1 MTASARP
8 ARRSGSAD
16 VAARPRTAA
25 RTLGEWLGEAAAAA
39 PEGAGVL
46 IEGDRIG
53 YRELDARADRVAAGF
68 AELGIGRGERVCVVL
83 DACPEFL
90 TVWFGLARRGIVEV
104 PLNPEAGRYLLGYYL
119 ADSGA
124 AAVVCGE
131 RHETAVRA
139 CLPESVRHVVVV
151 DGGTTGDGTTDG
163 TTDGGTTGDDAAAM
177 PGRVTRHRLSDLEEA
192 GTTAAPPPGAVSP
205 GDPAVILYTSGTTG
219 PPKGVVL
226 SHQANVNLA
235 RHTVALMGYS
245 PADRLYSVFPL
256 FHSNARYC
264 SVMAALEAGA
274 ELVMHRRFSASRFWD
289 VCREQG
295 ITAFNYQGAMM
306 SILFKQP
313 SRPDDADNPVRAA
326 FGAPC
331 PQEIFAAFEERF
343 DVRLTEIFGSTEVSI
358 VTDMPPQRRRIGT
371 SGRASA
377 NYEVAV
383 VDERDEPLPPG
394 RAGEIVARPRRPGW
408 MFDGYH
414 GMPAETARSWRN
426 LWFHTGDR
434 GYLDEDGYL
443 TFLDRLKDT
452 VRRRG
457 ENISSWEVERV
468 VAEHPSVAGVAAY
481 GVPSQLS
488 EEDVM
493 VAVVPADGATVDP
506 VALLRHCAGRLT
518 SFAIPRYVRV
528 VEGLPLT
535 PSQRVEKY
543 KLRADGVT
551 PGTFDREAG
560 PDGR

>member
-1 MTASARP
+1 MTASTRP
-8 ARRSGSAD
+8 AEHPAAAD
-16 VAARPRTAA
+16 SAARPRTAA
-25 RTLGEWLGEAAAAA
+25 RTLGDWLAEAAAAA
-39 PEGAGVL
+39 PAGAGVL
-46 IEGDRIG
+46 IEDDRIG
-53 YRELDARADRVAAGF
+53 YRELDTRADRVAAGF

-104 PLNPEAGRYLLGYYL
+104 PLNPEAGAYLLSYYL

-124 AAVVCGE
+124 AAVVCGA
-131 RHETAVRA
+131 RYAAAVRE
-139 CLPESVRHVVVV
+139 CLPDSVRHVVVV
-151 DGGTTGDGTTDG
+151 GGDVD
-163 TTDGGTTGDDAAAM
+163 GDDPGVGSVDAALW
-177 PGRVTRHRLSDLEEA
+177 PEGVTRHRLSDVEGSGATA
-192 GTTAAPPPGAVSP
+192 GPEPATVSP

-235 RHTVALMGYS
+235 RHTVTLMGYT
-245 PADRLYSVFPL
+245 PDDRLYSVFPL

-274 ELVMHRRFSASRFWD
+274 DLVLHRRFSASRFWD
-289 VCREQG
+289 VCREHG

-306 SILFKQP
+306 SILFTQP
-313 SRPDDADNPVRAA
+313 PRPDDVDNPVRTA

-343 DVRLTEIFGSTEVSI
+343 DLRLTEIFGSTEVSI

-371 SGRASA
+371 SGQASA

-394 RAGEIVARPRRPGW
+394 RAGEIVARPCRPGW

-443 TFLDRLKDT
+443 TFVDRLKDT

-457 ENISSWEVERV
+457 ENVSSWEVERV

-481 GVPSQLS
+481 GVPSALS

-493 VAVVPADGATVDP
+493 IAVVPADGARVDP
-506 VALLRHCAGRLT
+506 AALLRHCEGRLT
-518 SFAIPRYVRV
+518 SFAVPRYVRV
-528 VEGLPLT
+528 VEALPLT

-543 KLRADGVT
+543 KLRADGVP

-560 PDGR
+560 HDGR

>member
-1 MTASARP
+1 MILP
-8 ARRSGSAD
+8 AEPAAATRSS
-16 VAARPRTAA
+16 RTTA
-25 RTLGEWLGEAAAAA
+25 RTLGAWLAEAAGAA
-39 PEGAGVL
+39 PVDAGVL
-46 IEGDRIG
+46 VDGVRLG
-53 YRELDARADRVAAGF
+53 YRDLDARAGRVAAGL
-68 AELGIGRGERVCVVL
+68 AELGIGHGERVGVVL

-90 TVWFGLARRGIVEV
+90 AVWFGLARRGIVEV
-104 PLNPEAGRYLLGYYL
+104 PVNPEAGEYLLRHYL
-119 ADSGA
+119 ADAGA
-124 AAVVCGE
+124 VAVVCDARYE
-131 RHETAVRA
+131 DAVRG
-139 CLPESVRHVVVV
+139 CLPASVRHVVVV
-151 DGGTTGDGTTDG
+151 GEPAGGRDGVAGDGV
-163 TTDGGTTGDDAAAM
+163 A
-177 PGRVTRHRLSDLEEA
+177 RHRMSDVEERGA
-192 GTTAAPPPGAVSP
+192 LADVTAASVSP
-205 GDPAVILYTSGTTG
+205 ADPAVILYTSGTTG

-235 RHTVALMGYS
+235 RHTAALMGYTA
-245 PADRLYSVFPL
+245 ADRLYSVFPL

-274 ELVMHRRFSASRFWD
+274 DLVMHRRFSASRFWD
-289 VCREQG
+289 ICREHG

-313 SRPDDADNPVRAA
+313 PRSDDADNPVRAA

-331 PQEIFAAFEERF
+331 PREIFAAFEERF
-343 DVRLTEIFGSTEVSI
+343 GVRLTEIFGSTEVSI
-358 VTDMPPQRRRIGT
+358 VTDMPPERRRIGT
-371 SGRASA
+371 SGRASV

-383 VDERDEPLPPG
+383 VDDRDESLPPG
-394 RAGEIVARPRRPGW
+394 QAGEIVVRPREPGW

-468 VAEHPSVAGVAAY
+468 VAEHSSVGAVAAY
-481 GVPSQLS
+481 GVPSALS

-493 VAVVPADGATVDP
+493 VAVVPSAGATVDP
-506 VALLRHCAGRLT
+506 VALIRHCQRRLT

-528 VEGLPLT
+528 LEALPLT

-543 KLRADGVT
+543 RLRADGVP
-551 PGTFDREAG
+551 PGTFDREG
-560 PDGR
+560 STDGG